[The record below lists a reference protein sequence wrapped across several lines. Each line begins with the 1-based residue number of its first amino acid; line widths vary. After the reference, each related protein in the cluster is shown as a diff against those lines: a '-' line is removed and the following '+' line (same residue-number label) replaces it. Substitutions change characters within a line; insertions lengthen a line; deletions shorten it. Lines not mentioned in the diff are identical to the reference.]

1 MKLYKK
7 KKSLIFIMEE
17 INTNLYSRQIYTYG
31 MDTMKKIINLKI
43 LVIGLRGLGIEICK
57 NLILA
62 GPKELAIYDKTICKI
77 SDLGS
82 NFYISESDI
91 NKNPRDFA
99 CYKKLS
105 ELNPYVKIKIY
116 ESKNIIDK
124 INDYNFVIITELM
137 KTKELYII
145 NDICRKNHIG
155 FIYTCSLGLT
165 GFLFNDFGDKHCIY
179 NENGKDNLVY
189 NLSNIIQNNDKY
201 EIYID
206 LPVEQSFDLNDGSY
220 VIFKN
225 IKGLEELNS
234 EKPKKITKLSN
245 NLFTIEN
252 NNLKNNGTYISGGI
266 IEEYKIPKEI
276 KFLSLK
282 NNFDIPIID
291 KNTII
296 LDSSKLFTNE
306 LLHCAIVGLH
316 KYFDKRGKLPE
327 LNNLKQ
333 VEEVINFCHNYYNN
347 AIKKDE
353 DWIKIKNKK
362 FLKKNPGIKY
372 IKFDKSYITKV
383 IQWSFSEINPICCF
397 LGGIAAQE
405 VIKITGKYTPI
416 YQWLRFDFF
425 ETVENLPNKINRH
438 LLNSRYDDQIA
449 IFGQELQEKL
459 SKLNIFMIGAGA
471 LGCEYLKNFALM
483 GISTNSNS
491 CVSVTDND
499 NIVLSNLN
507 RQFLFRN
514 NDIGLSKSF
523 CACREAKKINRKFNT
538 KEFQNLLNDETKD
551 IFNDIFW
558 ENQNII
564 VSAVDNRSARK
575 YIDNQCT
582 FYTKLFIDAGTQGTQ
597 ANSDIYSPNK
607 TKCLNDLFFPPKKE
621 IASCTL
627 KFFPTQ
633 IEHCIEWAKQVF
645 TELFEQH
652 IKELKMY
659 VEDENNFF
667 NLLKEGND
675 EKELYLKL
683 KNLKYIIKILLEPSK
698 ELIISY
704 AMFVF
709 YQYFDYNIELVFEKF
724 PVDSMNEDGVPF
736 WNKFK
741 KMPHPL
747 NINETDFT
755 TLNFFNSFYYIFSKI
770 VNFKEL
776 NEIKENEIKEIIKKN
791 NLNYMKIKN
800 KKSNLINDSIKQENY
815 NSQSNND
822 LIEKFKNKTSINF
835 CNLKNKINN
844 LTPEIF
850 EKDNDE
856 NNHVNFILSISNL
869 RANNYGIDN
878 CNFLKAKEIAGN
890 IIPAIAS
897 TTAAITGLA
906 CLQIY
911 TLLQTDNISYIRST
925 AFNLATSQYDFF
937 IPEEV
942 QFIESS
948 EKTENN
954 SAFIVKPCDFT
965 VWDMLYYLGPNLT
978 VKDIVEDFKYKYDA
992 DIDYINCGELLLT
1005 SPFDEEGELDFDKTI
1020 EDLYKERTEKGIID
1034 KNMKYLKLNIS
1045 ASSGSDEIKTPFI
1058 KYLLKK

>member
-1 MKLYKK
+1 
-7 KKSLIFIMEE
+7 MEE

-43 LVIGLRGLGIEICK
+43 IVFGLRGLGVEICK
-57 NLILA
+57 NLILV
-62 GPKELAIYDKTICKI
+62 GPKELTIYDKTICKI

-82 NFYISESDI
+82 NFYINESDV

-105 ELNPYVKIKIY
+105 ELNPYVKLKIC
-116 ESKNIIDK
+116 ESKNIYDK
-124 INDYNFVIITELM
+124 INEYNFVIITEIM
-137 KTKELYII
+137 KTKELYNI
-145 NDICRKNHIG
+145 NDICRKNNIG
-155 FIYTCSLGLT
+155 FIYTCNLGLT
-165 GFLFNDFGDKHCIY
+165 GFLFNDFGEKHRIY

-189 NLSNIIQNNDKY
+189 NLSNIIKNDNKY

-206 LPVEQSFDLNDGSY
+206 LPFGESFDLNDGNY
-220 VIFKN
+220 IIFKN
-225 IKGLEELNS
+225 IKGLEELND
-234 EKPKKITKLSN
+234 EKPKKIPNLSN
-245 NLFTIEN
+245 NFFTIEN
-252 NNLKNNGTYISGGI
+252 NNLKNNNQYINGGI
-266 IEEYKIPKEI
+266 IEEYKIPKEM

-291 KNTII
+291 KNTIV

-306 LLHCAIVGLH
+306 LLHCAIIGLH

-333 VEEVINFCHNYYNN
+333 VEEVINFSYSYYNN
-347 AIKKDE
+347 AIKKGE
-353 DWIKIKNKK
+353 AWIKIKNKK
-362 FLKKNPGIKY
+362 LLKRNPGEKY
-372 IKFDKSYITKV
+372 IKFDKSYIIKV
-383 IQWSFSEINPICCF
+383 IRWSCSELNPICCF

-416 YQWLRFDFF
+416 HQWLRFDFF

-483 GISTNSNS
+483 GISTNNNS
-491 CVSVTDND
+491 YVTVTDND
-499 NIVLSNLN
+499 SIVLSNLN

-514 NDIGLSKSF
+514 IDIGLSKSF
-523 CACREAKKINRKFNT
+523 CACREAKKINKKFNT
-538 KEFQNLLNDETKD
+538 KEFQNLLNDETKN

-558 ENQNII
+558 EKQNII
-564 VSAVDNRSARK
+564 ISAVDNRSARK

-582 FYTKLFIDAGTQGTQ
+582 FYSKLFIDAGTQGTK
-597 ANSDIYSPNK
+597 ANSDIYCPNK
-607 TKCLNDLFFPPKKE
+607 TICLNDLYFPPKKE

-633 IEHCIEWAKQVF
+633 IEHCIEWAKQIF
-645 TELFEQH
+645 SELFEQH

-667 NLLKEGND
+667 KLLND
-675 EKELYLKL
+675 EKDENELYLKL

-704 AMFVF
+704 AIFIF
-709 YQYFDYNIELVFEKF
+709 YQYFDYNIKLVFEKF
-724 PVDSMNEDGVPF
+724 PIDKIKEDGTLF
-736 WNKFK
+736 WDKFK
-741 KMPHPL
+741 KIPHPL
-747 NINETDFT
+747 NIDETNFT
-755 TLNFFNSFYYIFSKI
+755 ILNFFKSFYYIFSKI
-770 VNFKEL
+770 VDFTKC
-776 NEIKENEIKEIIKKN
+776 NEIKEIEIKEMIKNNSNYIKINNKKN
-791 NLNYMKIKN
+791 NRINNSIN
-800 KKSNLINDSIKQENY
+800 KENY
-815 NSQSNND
+815 NYQSINN
-822 LIEKFKNKTSINF
+822 LIEKFKNKTLVNIF
-835 CNLKNKINN
+835 KIKNKINK

-869 RANNYGIDN
+869 RADNYNINNCD
-878 CNFLKAKEIAGN
+878 FLKAKEIAGN

-911 TLLQTDNISYIRST
+911 TLLQTDNISYLRST
-925 AFNLATSQYDFF
+925 AFNLATSEYDFF

-942 QFIESS
+942 KFIESS
-948 EKTENN
+948 DKTENS

-965 VWDMLYYLGPNLT
+965 IWDMLYYLGPNLT
-978 VKDIVEDFKYKYDA
+978 VKDIIDDFKYKYDA

-1005 SPFDEEGELDFDKTI
+1005 SPLDEDGELDFDKTI
-1020 EDLYKERTEKGIID
+1020 ENLYIEKTKNRKID
-1034 KNMKYLKLNIS
+1034 SNMKYLKLNIS
-1045 ASSGSDEIKTPFI
+1045 ASKGNDEIKTPFI

>member
-1 MKLYKK
+1 
-7 KKSLIFIMEE
+7 MEE

-31 MDTMKKIINLKI
+31 MDTMRKIINLKI
-43 LVIGLRGLGIEICK
+43 LVFGLRGLGVEICK

-62 GPKELAIYDKTICKI
+62 GPKELAIYDRTICKI
-77 SDLGS
+77 SDMGS

-91 NKNPRDFA
+91 NINRRDFA

-116 ESKNIIDK
+116 ESKNIFDK

-155 FIYTCSLGLT
+155 FIYTCNLGLA
-165 GFLFNDFGDKHCIY
+165 GFLFNDFGEKHCVY
-179 NENGKDNLVY
+179 NENGEDNLVY
-189 NLSNIIQNNDKY
+189 NLSNIIQNDDKY

-206 LPVEQSFDLNDGSY
+206 LPVDQSFDLNDGSY

-225 IKGLEELNS
+225 IKGLEELNN
-234 EKPKKITKLSN
+234 EKPKKISILLN
-245 NLFTIEN
+245 NVFTIEN
-252 NNLKNNGTYISGGI
+252 NNLKNNNKYITGGI
-266 IEEYKIPKEI
+266 VEEYKVPKEI

-282 NNFDIPIID
+282 NNFDTPIID
-291 KNTII
+291 KNTIV

-306 LLHCAIVGLH
+306 LLHCAILGLH
-316 KYFDKRGKLPE
+316 KYFDKHGKLPE
-327 LNNLKQ
+327 RNNLKQ
-333 VEEVINFCHNYYNN
+333 TEEVINFCNIYYNN

-362 FLKKNPGIKY
+362 YLNKNPGKKY
-372 IKFDKSYITKV
+372 VKFDKSYITKV
-383 IQWSFSEINPICCF
+383 IQWSLSEINPICCF
-397 LGGIAAQE
+397 LGGVVAQE

-416 YQWLRFDFF
+416 HQWLRFDFF
-425 ETVENLPNKINRH
+425 ETVENLPNKTNRC
-438 LLNSRYDDQIA
+438 LLNSRYDDQIS

-459 SKLNIFMIGAGA
+459 TKLNIFMIGAGA

-483 GISTNSNS
+483 GIGTNNNS

-507 RQFLFRN
+507 RQFLFRK
-514 NDIGLSKSF
+514 NDIGLSKSS
-523 CACREAKKINRKFNT
+523 CACREAKKINKKFNT
-538 KEFQNLLNDETKD
+538 KEFQNLLNDETKN

-558 ENQNII
+558 EEQNII
-564 VSAVDNRSARK
+564 VSAVDNRLARK
-575 YIDNQCT
+575 YIDSQCT

-597 ANSDIYSPNK
+597 ANYDIYSPNK
-607 TKCLNDLFFPPKKE
+607 TICLNDLFFPPKKE

-627 KFFPTQ
+627 KFFPSQ
-633 IEHCIEWAKQVF
+633 IEHCIEWAKQIF
-645 TELFEQH
+645 AELFEQH

-667 NLLKEGND
+667 SLLNEEKD

-683 KNLKYIIKILLEPSK
+683 KNLKYIIEILLEPSK

-709 YQYFDYNIELVFEKF
+709 YQYFDYNIKLVFEKF
-724 PVDSMNEDGVPF
+724 PVDTIKEDGIPF
-736 WNKFK
+736 WDKFK
-741 KMPHPL
+741 KMPHSL
-747 NINETDFT
+747 NINEADFT
-755 TLNFFNSFYYIFSKI
+755 TLTFFKSFYYIFSKI
-770 VNFKEL
+770 VNFTEQ
-776 NEIKENEIKEIIKKN
+776 NEIKENEIKEIIKN
-791 NLNYMKIKN
+791 NRKYMEIKN
-800 KKSNLINDSIKQENY
+800 KSSNLINDSVNKQNY
-815 NSQSNND
+815 NSHSISD
-822 LIEKFKNKTSINF
+822 LIEKFKNKTSMNIF
-835 CNLKNKINN
+835 KIKSKINN

-869 RANNYGIDN
+869 RANNYGIKN
-878 CNFLKAKEIAGN
+878 CDFLKAKEIAGN

-911 TLLQTDNISYIRST
+911 TLLQTDNISYIRNS

-937 IPEEV
+937 VPEEV
-942 QFIESS
+942 QFIRNSD
-948 EKTENN
+948 KTENN

-965 VWDMLYYLGPNLT
+965 VWNMLYYLGPNLT
-978 VKDIVEDFKYKYDA
+978 VKDIVDDFKYKYDA
-992 DIDYINCGELLLT
+992 DIDYINCGGLLLT
-1005 SPFDEEGELDFDKTI
+1005 SIFDEEDELNFNKTI
-1020 EDLYKERTEKGIID
+1020 EDLYKERTQKDIID

-1045 ASSGSDEIKTPFI
+1045 ASRGDDEIKTPFI
-1058 KYLLKK
+1058 KYLLKI